1 MILYD
6 VYIVQNV
13 WQVLRM
19 WCVWQMSISMYLRHC
34 VYVYVYVDVYEMR
47 MRCGEQ
53 TKWSLV
59 FNIGS
64 AYIHL
69 QYVKLCEINIR
80 TRMNEGTTD
89 RPTGPS
95 AVHNFWCISSKIW
108 CLEKWLGWFH
118 AFSTTA
124 SRKIAG
130 KHKMERAERGEKNYI
145 ERENVLKNVKG
156 RNGLHACT
164 HMTISRQTLLFL
176 LPLLI
181 FIAFCLF
188 VFGSLSCSLARMQF
202 VRVCMRPF
210 DAVRLL
216 QRC

>member
-13 WQVLRM
+13 WQVHWM

-34 VYVYVYVDVYEMR
+34 VYVDVYEMR

-53 TKWSLV
+53 TKWSSV
-59 FNIGS
+59 FNIVS

-89 RPTGPS
+89 RLDRQRYIIFDVFHRKFDVWKNGWDGFMHS
-95 AVHNFWCISSKIW
+95 AQ
-108 CLEKWLGWFH
+108 LLAEKLPANTKWNEQRE
-118 AFSTTA
+118 AKRTT
-124 SRKIAG
+124 SR
-130 KHKMERAERGEKNYI
+130 
-145 ERENVLKNVKG
+145 
-156 RNGLHACT
+156 LHACT